1 MLVVLKAGY
10 LIFQLY
16 RLVVQLQIAGLV
28 ATIVLVAEVA
38 MAELVDRVFK
48 IKPLAVVPGLLD
60 IVAMEA
66 GEDMQVPVPLR
77 DLAEVVG
84 AVPKVIAFRLF
95 KREEEV
101 EE

>member
-1 MLVVLKAGY
+1 M
-10 LIFQLY
+10 
-16 RLVVQLQIAGLV
+16 
-28 ATIVLVAEVA
+28 VAEVA

-84 AVPKVIAFRLF
+84 AVPKVIAFRLG
-95 KREEEV
+95 KRAEEV
-101 EE
+101 EEWVYLGKVVMELRVHSHVAEV